1 MVKLNTDEFIT
12 KAKLVHGDKYDYSK
26 VEYIKANVK
35 VLITCKKH
43 GVFNQLPYNHL
54 SGKECIH
61 CSYEKRGVNSSTG
74 LDEFIR
80 KAKLVHGDKY
90 DYSKVEYINNTTDII
105 IVCPIHGEFK
115 QTPQTHL
122 KKNGYGC
129 KKCSFIGRG
138 NNRKLTNDLFIKK
151 AVDKHQNKYGYNH
164 SIEGNKVKIN
174 CPIHGV
180 FIQDTHNHLSGKG
193 CKKCSIEKN
202 MESQKLKL
210 PTFIEKSNDI
220 HNFKYDYS
228 LTNYNNLKEKVKI
241 ICPKHGEFTQIAYNH
256 LIGFGCNLCSN
267 KNISSCEIELKN
279 FIDSLGVVCDSKN
292 KTIIKPLELDIFI
305 PSHNLAI
312 EYNGLYWHSE
322 EYLSN
327 NYHLNKTE
335 LCYIN
340 NVRLIHIF
348 EDEWLNKKDIVK
360 SRIKNI
366 LGFTKNKIYGR
377 KCTIKEVSSKES
389 KVFLDDNHIQ
399 GGVNAKIKLG
409 LYYGDKLVSLMTFGS
424 LRKNLNQKK
433 EDGVYELLRFCNK
446 LDTTVIGGADKLLKH
461 FIKTYSPKQII
472 SYADRR
478 WSIGELYKKL
488 NFEFVKNSKPNY
500 FYVIKNKR
508 ENRFNHRKDILVKK
522 GYDKNKSEHEIM
534 LNKGIYR
541 IYDCGNIKYIL
552 NPHDIYNKKT

>member
-1 MVKLNTDEFIT
+1 MVKLNTDEFIR
-12 KAKLVHGDKYDYSK
+12 KAKLAHGDKYDYSK

-43 GVFNQLPYNHL
+43 GDFNQLPYNHL

-74 LDEFIR
+74 LNEFIR
-80 KAKLVHGDKY
+80 KAKLAHGDKY
-90 DYSKVEYINNTTDII
+90 DYSKVEYINNTTDIT

-138 NNRKLTNDLFIKK
+138 NNRKLTSDLFVKK
-151 AVDKHQNKYGYNH
+151 AVDKHQNKYVYNYL
-164 SIEGNKVKIN
+164 IEGDKIKIN

-180 FIQDTHNHLSGKG
+180 FIQDVHNHLSGKG

-210 PTFIEKSNDI
+210 PIFIEKSNNTHD
-220 HNFKYDYS
+220 FKYDYS

-267 KNISSCEIELKN
+267 KNISSGEIELKN
-279 FIDSLGVVCDSKN
+279 FIDSLGIVCDSKN

-305 PSHNLAI
+305 QSHMLAI

-335 LCYIN
+335 LCYRN
-340 NVRLIHIF
+340 NVKLIHVF

-377 KCTIKEVSSKES
+377 KTTIKNVCSKTSKE
-389 KVFLDDNHIQ
+389 FLDNNHIQ
-399 GGVNAKIKLG
+399 GGINAKIKLG
-409 LYYGDKLVSLMTFGS
+409 LYYDDELVSLMTFGS

-433 EDGVYELLRFCNK
+433 EEGVYEMLRFCNK
-446 LDTTVIGGADKLLKH
+446 LDTTVIGGADKLLKN

-478 WSIGELYKKL
+478 WSIGELYEKL

-552 NPHDIYNKKT
+552 NSHDIYNKKI